1 MPDAGDEITEGFRRV
16 RQTTAIIC
24 LNLRSKISDNPST
37 DSGRSSRKNTEPHLG
52 NTCLATA
59 PVREPGTHHP
69 GHPSLSARLTYHG
82 HLHAQLDHTF
92 EAHAPPFAMRCA
104 FGFAVFHSFSGGVAP
119 RCGLVWCR

>member
-52 NTCLATA
+52 NQCLATA
-59 PVREPGTHHP
+59 PAREHIRAYQLVSRTMGICTPN
-69 GHPSLSARLTYHG
+69 SAIFLTRMHR
-82 HLHAQLDHTF
+82 HL
-92 EAHAPPFAMRCA
+92 PCMRRA